1 MVVGRTLPSL
11 GQASLLAL
19 QVLTLMALANR
30 LAGGIVAFQISL
42 NFYYLAIALGATPVA
57 LSLLPRL
64 SRMHLDG
71 DMAGFRDTLVGGF
84 ALGFFVTIPA
94 AVGLLALAV
103 PLAKA
108 ISFGK
113 MGASGV
119 SMVAV
124 TLAAL
129 SLAVVGQTA
138 FMIATYASY
147 AKKDTR
153 SPLRSMMV
161 QATVCLCVASAALFV
176 HGQAVLL
183 TLGLALSVA
192 VTAGACHLT
201 VRLWRDL
208 RGHGTQRLTPSLVR
222 FAAGALIMAGPAWLT
237 ATAVQGWL
245 GRPFGPRIGIAAGAA
260 VGCAIFVGLQ
270 LVWRTPELRLLIAGL
285 RHRRGRASQPIAADG
300 YGDTVLPPMTP
311 IRLGQE
317 RVPDPAM
324 LSLDGARLRGRSSY
338 WLAAPSLAAALGIGA
353 LTALH
358 PTRVLI
364 AFIVVAVVAWVWA
377 RPAVAAYLIITLTPL
392 TVGISRGSALPL
404 IRLNEAIALLVGTT
418 LALRG
423 LVRLRTGWQTRFRVD
438 RVEVAM
444 LLMAVTNSVI
454 PLLWM
459 MVRAEPISKDD
470 LLYSLVLWKLLGLYA
485 IVRFSVTTDRQVR
498 RCLRLSVAAACIV
511 AALAILQ
518 SLGKFGVAGFLAHY
532 YSTTNN
538 GQTSALQSTRGSSTL
553 GLPAAT
559 ADLMIFNLAIV
570 VGLWTR
576 YRRHRPGPGGRRA
589 AVRHGSALG
598 R

>member
-1 MVVGRTLPSL
+1 MAIILGPLVLRFAALGAGPHPASSAQVEVGRLLIIMFIPQIFCYGVVGTATAVMNSRQRFALAAGAPAIENLGTIAVLLATAVIYGSGTSVTSVPTGELLLLGLGSTAAVVLHAATQWWGAKRVGVTLLPRAGWRDPEVRVVVGRALPSL
-11 GQASLLAL
+11 GQAGLLAL
-19 QVLTLMALANR
+19 QVLTLLALANR
-30 LAGGIVAFQISL
+30 LAGGIVAFQIAL

-64 SRMHLDG
+64 ARMHLDG

-124 TLAAL
+124 SLAAL
-129 SLAVVGQTA
+129 SVAVVGQTA

-153 SPLRSMMV
+153 SPLRSMML

-208 RGHGTQRLTPSLVR
+208 RGHGTQRLAPSLVR
-222 FAAGALIMAGPAWLT
+222 FVAGALIMAGPAWLT

-285 RHRRGRASQPIAADG
+285 RHRRGRASQPIVDVG
-300 YGDTVLPPMTP
+300 HGDTVLPPMTP
-311 IRLGQE
+311 IRLGRE
-317 RVPDPAM
+317 RAPEPGHAVPRRGTPARAVQP
-324 LSLDGARLRGRSSY
+324 LAGRSRRSPRR
-338 WLAAPSLAAALGIGA
+338 WASAR

-364 AFIVVAVVAWVWA
+364 AFIVVAVGACVWA
-377 RPAVAAYLIITLTPL
+377 RPPAGRLPDHHADPADGGHQPRLSAPAHPAER
-392 TVGISRGSALPL
+392 GDRSPRGSHARRCAASSGCAPAG
-404 IRLNEAIALLVGTT
+404 RPGS
-418 LALRG
+418 G
-423 LVRLRTGWQTRFRVD
+423 WTGWK
-438 RVEVAM
+438 
-444 LLMAVTNSVI
+444 
-454 PLLWM
+454 W
-459 MVRAEPISKDD
+459 
-470 LLYSLVLWKLLGLYA
+470 
-485 IVRFSVTTDRQVR
+485 
-498 RCLRLSVAAACIV
+498 RCC
-511 AALAILQ
+511 
-518 SLGKFGVAGFLAHY
+518 
-532 YSTTNN
+532 
-538 GQTSALQSTRGSSTL
+538 
-553 GLPAAT
+553 
-559 ADLMIFNLAIV
+559 
-570 VGLWTR
+570 
-576 YRRHRPGPGGRRA
+576 
-589 AVRHGSALG
+589 
-598 R
+598 